1 MKKDFYEQQND
12 RSQHNSRKPYSR
24 KPNYQKPSKGLLLLK
39 STVVAL
45 FITLTVLVIAFVAI
59 KAKGGKNFLANF
71 AQEKCAESSA
81 IKIPA
86 HIEKMEL
93 KDKIITV
100 LTKAD
105 KSNLQ
110 EIIRID
116 ATCGTELNRISFK
129 ISEEKND

>member
-12 RSQHNSRKPYSR
+12 RPQHNNRRPYPK
-24 KPNYQKPSKGLLLLK
+24 KPNYQRPSKTLLLLK

-45 FITLTVLVIAFVAI
+45 FITLAVLVIAFVAI

-71 AQEKCAESSA
+71 AQEKCVESSA
-81 IKIPA
+81 IQIPA

-93 KDKIITV
+93 KDKIITI
-100 LTKAD
+100 LTKAN

-110 EIIRID
+110 EIVRIN
-116 ATCGTELNRISFK
+116 AVCGNELNRISFK